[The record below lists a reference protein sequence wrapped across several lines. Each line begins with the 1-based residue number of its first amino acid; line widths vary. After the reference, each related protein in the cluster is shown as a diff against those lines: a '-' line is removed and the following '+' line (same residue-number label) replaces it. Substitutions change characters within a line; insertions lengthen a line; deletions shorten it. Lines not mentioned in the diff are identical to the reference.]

1 MNYFNYSA
9 AQYLVSSVI
18 ANFATL
24 FFITVPE
31 FEFNL
36 NGYQSCQKKLFKCS
50 QEIKVDKLLSN
61 ING

>member
-31 FEFNL
+31 FKL
-36 NGYQSCQKKLFKCS
+36 NGYQSCQKKYFKFS
-50 QEIKVDKLLSN
+50 QEIKVDKLLSS